1 MKASL
6 ILQPLRTARW
16 TLAALAAGL
25 IAMMLVATSTY
36 ETFGGGQML
45 SQLLSRMP
53 RAIRSLVGDENVLT
67 AAGYFSTIFFHPL
80 VLTFEGGAAIA
91 LVTKLAHEVESHAVD
106 LLLSRPVTRVEL
118 ALARYLAAFAAVGA
132 VIVCGALAFLAGRAV
147 TPAVQEL
154 GTIQVIAAFAYD
166 LLLWAAIT
174 SVGFVASCL
183 SSARGPAVS
192 WAVGFAALSYLVNV
206 VGQLWKPMEP
216 ARRASVF
223 YYFRPG
229 MALAGSSPPVAYL
242 ALLASVAVA
251 GLLLGMLAF
260 RRRDLAG

>member
-1 MKASL
+1 MRASL

-25 IAMMLVATSTY
+25 GALMLVATSTY
-36 ETFGGGQML
+36 EVFGGAQML
-45 SQLLSRMP
+45 SQVMSRMP
-53 RAIRSLVGDENVLT
+53 RAIRTFVGDENVLT
-67 AAGYFSTIFFHPL
+67 TAGYFSTIFFHPL
-80 VLTFEGGAAIA
+80 ALTFKGGAAIA
-91 LVTKLAHEVESHAVD
+91 LVTKLAQDVETHAVE

-118 ALARYLAAFAAVGA
+118 ALARYLAALAGVAAVIACGA
-132 VIVCGALAFLAGRAV
+132 VAFLCGRAL

-154 GTIQVIAAFAYD
+154 EAMHVIATFGYD

-174 SVGFVASCL
+174 SVGFVATCL
-183 SSARGPAVS
+183 SSARGQAVS

-206 VGQLWKPMEP
+206 IGQLWKPMDA

-229 MALAGSSPPVAYL
+229 MALAGSPPPAGYL
-242 ALLASVAVA
+242 ALLAGVAVA
-251 GLLLGMLAF
+251 GVLLGLYAF
-260 RRRDLAG
+260 RRRDIG

>member
-6 ILQPLRTARW
+6 VLQPLAAARW

-25 IAMMLVATSTY
+25 VALMLVATSTY
-36 ETFGGGQML
+36 EAFGGAQVL
-45 SQLLSRMP
+45 SQFVNRMP
-53 RAIRSLVGDENVLT
+53 RGMRTMLGGENLLT
-67 AAGYFSTIFFHPL
+67 PAGYFSTIFFHPL
-80 VLTFEGGAAIA
+80 LLVFQGGAAIA
-91 LVTKLAHEVESHAVD
+91 LVTRLAQDVETHAVE

-118 ALARYLAAFAAVGA
+118 ALARYLAALAGVAAVIACGA
-132 VIVCGALAFLAGRAV
+132 VAFLCGRAL

-154 GTIQVIAAFAYD
+154 EAMRVIATFGYD

-174 SVGFVASCL
+174 SVGFVATCL
-183 SSARGPAVS
+183 SSARGQAVS

-206 VGQLWKPMEP
+206 IGQLWKPMDA

-229 MALAGSSPPVAYL
+229 MALAGSPPPAGYL
-242 ALLASVAVA
+242 ALLAGVAVA
-251 GLLLGMLAF
+251 GVLLGLYAF
-260 RRRDLAG
+260 RRRDIG